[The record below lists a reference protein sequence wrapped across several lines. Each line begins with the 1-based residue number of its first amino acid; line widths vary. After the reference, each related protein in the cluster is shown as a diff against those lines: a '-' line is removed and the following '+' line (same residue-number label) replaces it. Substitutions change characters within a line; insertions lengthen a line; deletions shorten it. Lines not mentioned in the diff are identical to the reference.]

1 MMKDYRAHKC
11 AALLQWSMHKY
22 KTDVVIIGGGLAG
35 IVAALELVEKKV
47 SVLLL
52 DRDNADNFGGLAPWA
67 FGGMALVGTP
77 LQKRAGVHD
86 TAEIALS
93 DWHSFAEF
101 SDADVWPKKW
111 AEMYVNRSLPDV
123 YYWLKERGIKFFP
136 VVNWVERGEYGP
148 GNSLPRYHL
157 VWGTGYELTRKLVAR
172 LKKRANRKFL
182 TIKHGHNVTSL
193 SQSEQHVCGCEGVL
207 EGSGETFSVAADKT
221 IVATGGLNGD
231 IERVKKEWMTSW
243 GDPPEKILVGTHPYS
258 DGRMHDETE
267 RLGGRLTHLDKM
279 WNYAAG
285 IHHPKPRFPAHGIS
299 LVPPKSALWL
309 DSRGQR
315 IGPRPLVT
323 GFDTH
328 EICKAICHTKDQYS
342 WQILNKTIALKEVA
356 VSGSEH
362 NPSFRDKKLIKFLY
376 ETLRGNHELYN
387 YMVTQCEDF
396 IVAQSLPELVEK
408 MNVCNGDDKV
418 SLRNVSAAVEAYDA
432 QIERGPKLHN
442 DDQLRKIEQA
452 RRWKSDRVR
461 TCKFQKIVD
470 QQAMPLIAIREFIL
484 SRKSLGGIQTDDHSR
499 VLSITDSP
507 IDGLYAIGEAAGFG
521 GGGASGLKS
530 LEGTFLSGCILTAQV
545 AAEDIVA

>member
-1 MMKDYRAHKC
+1 M
-11 AALLQWSMHKY
+11 QNY

-52 DRDNADNFGGLAPWA
+52 DRENAEGFGGLAPWA

-77 LQKRAGVHD
+77 LQKRSGIKD

-93 DWHSFAEF
+93 DWHSFADF
-101 SDADVWPKKW
+101 SEADVWPRKW
-111 AEMYVNRSLPDV
+111 AEIYVNRSLPDV
-123 YYWLKERGIKFFP
+123 YHWLKKRGIRFFP

-172 LKKRANRKFL
+172 LKQRKHRKFL
-182 TIKHGHNVTSL
+182 TIRHGHNVTAL
-193 SQSEQHVCGCEGVL
+193 QQSNQRISGCEGVL
-207 EGSGETFSVAADKT
+207 ESNGEAFTVEADKT
-221 IVATGGLNGD
+221 IVATGGLTGD
-231 IERVKKEWMTSW
+231 IDRVKKEWMKSW
-243 GDPPEKILVGTHPYS
+243 GDPPAKILNGTHPYG
-258 DGRMHDETE
+258 DGRMHDEVQ
-267 RLGGRLTHLDKM
+267 RFGGNLTHLDKM

-285 IHHPKPRFPAHGIS
+285 IHHPQPRFPDHGIS

-309 DSRGQR
+309 DSHGNR

-328 EICKAICHTKDQYS
+328 ELCKAICHTDDQYS
-342 WQILNKTIALKEVA
+342 WQVLNKKIALKEVA

-362 NPSFRDKKLIKFLY
+362 NPSFRDKKLFKFLN
-376 ETLRGNHELYN
+376 ETLRGNHNLYD
-387 YMVTQCEDF
+387 YMATQCEDF
-396 IVAQSLPELVEK
+396 IVAGSLAELVDK
-408 MNVCNGDDKV
+408 MNACNGDNRV
-418 SLRNVSAAVEAYDA
+418 SLQNVSDAVHAYDA
-432 QIERGPKLHN
+432 QIDRGPKLHN
-442 DDQLRKIEQA
+442 DDQLRKIAQA

-470 QQAMPLIAIREFIL
+470 DGAMPLVAIREFIL

-499 VLSITDSP
+499 VLGNSDTP

-530 LEGTFLSGCILTAQV
+530 LEGTFLSGCILTAQI
-545 AAEDIVA
+545 AAEDIAG

>member
-1 MMKDYRAHKC
+1 MENH
-11 AALLQWSMHKY
+11 
-22 KTDVVIIGGGLAG
+22 KTDVLIIGGGLAG

-47 SVLLL
+47 SVLML
-52 DRDNADNFGGLAPWA
+52 DRDTEENFGGLAPWA

-77 LQKRAGVHD
+77 LQKRNGVHD
-86 TAEIALS
+86 TPDIALS

-101 SDADVWPKKW
+101 SDVDVWPRKW
-111 AEMYVNRSLPDV
+111 AEIYVNRSLPDV
-123 YYWLKERGIKFFP
+123 YYWLKDRGIRFFP

-172 LKKRANRKFL
+172 LNQPDNRKYL
-182 TIKHGHNVTSL
+182 TIRFEHNVTAL
-193 SQSEQHVCGCEGVL
+193 RQSEKHITGCEGVL
-207 EGSGETFSVAADKT
+207 EGSGEPFSVEADKT

-231 IERVKKEWMTSW
+231 IERVKQEWMKSW
-243 GDPPEKILVGTHPYS
+243 GKPPEKILNGSHPYS
-258 DGRMHDETE
+258 DGRMHDEVA
-267 RLGGRLTHLDKM
+267 RHGGNLTHLDKM

-285 IHHPKPRFPAHGIS
+285 ISHPQARFPGHGIS

-309 DSRGQR
+309 DSHGKR

-328 EICKAICHTKDQYS
+328 EICKAISHTEDQYS
-342 WQILNKTIALKEVA
+342 WQVLNKKIALKEVA

-362 NPSFRDKKLIKFLY
+362 NPSFRDKKLFKFLY
-376 ETLRGNHELYN
+376 ETLRGNYQLYD
-387 YMVTQCEDF
+387 YMSRQCEDF
-396 IVAQSLPELVEK
+396 IVAESLPELVEK
-408 MNVCNGDDKV
+408 MNACNGDDKV
-418 SLRNVSAAVEAYDA
+418 SLQNVSAAVNAYDQ
-432 QIERGPKLHN
+432 QIDRGPKLHN
-442 DDQLRKIEQA
+442 DDQLRKIAQT

-470 QQAMPLIAIREFIL
+470 NKALPLVAIREFIL

-499 VLSITDSP
+499 VLGHDNIP
-507 IDGLYAIGEAAGFG
+507 IDGLYAVGEAAGFG

-530 LEGTFLSGCILTAQV
+530 LEGTFLSGCILTAQI
-545 AAEDIVA
+545 AAKDICG